1 MRPISAAFLVL
12 LASLLAFAPV
22 GAQPRSA
29 APPAR
34 AGQGPSASLEPKAI
48 SAPATGELEVRWTGP
63 AAKDDRIVFARVGG
77 NETRHYGYTRDGNP
91 LKIRV
96 PGEPGEYELRYVSDA
111 SGAVLARVRVTATPV
126 AATLEAPAK
135 GIAGSEIAVAFTG
148 PYANEDWVGLAKPG
162 SDPDSYEAGA
172 WVYANNGAPARLRL
186 PADPGPYE
194 VRYVSGLDPRIL
206 AARTID
212 VTPASAALSVPAS
225 GMAGT
230 TIRVGFTG
238 QGGGDTF
245 IGIVRPGAKADTWIA
260 GAYGRP
266 AGSAVSLRLPG
277 EPGSY
282 EVRFVL
288 EANGAYRVLAASAI
302 TVEPAVASV
311 SAPDRIARGADVA
324 IAFTGPAGEG
334 DFVAIAPVG
343 SAADAFTDYRTAA
356 PDRSSV
362 TLQAPEVAGA
372 YEVRYVLAAPGEA
385 GTVVAARRPLKVE

>member
-1 MRPISAAFLVL
+1 MRPIPAASLLLV
-12 LASLLAFAPV
+12 ASLLAVAPA
-22 GAQPRSA
+22 GAQPRGGT
-29 APPAR
+29 PPAR
-34 AGQGPSASLEPKAI
+34 AAPGPSASLEPKAT
-48 SAPATGELEVRWTGP
+48 SAPATGELELRWTGP
-63 AAKDDRIVFARVGG
+63 AAKDDRIVFARVSGS
-77 NETRHYGYTRDGNP
+77 ETRHYGYVRDGNP

-111 SGAVLARVRVTATPV
+111 SGAVLARVRVTVTPV
-126 AATLEAPAK
+126 AATLEVPGK
-135 GIAGSEIAVAFTG
+135 GVAGSEIAVAFTG
-148 PYANEDWVGLAKPG
+148 PNANEDWVGLAKPG

-186 PADPGPYE
+186 PVDPGTYE

-206 AARTID
+206 AART
-212 VTPASAALSVPAS
+212 VEVAPASAALTVPAS

-238 QGGGDTF
+238 RGGGDTF

-260 GAYGRP
+260 GAYERP
-266 AGSAVSLRLPG
+266 AGSAVPLRLPG
-277 EPGSY
+277 VPGSY

-288 EANGAYRVLAASAI
+288 EANGAYRVLAASPI

-311 SAPDRIARGADVA
+311 SAPDHIARGADVA
-324 IAFTGPAGEG
+324 IAFAGPAGEG

-343 SAADAFTDYRTAA
+343 SAAAAFTDYRTAA

-362 TLQAPEVAGA
+362 TLQAPEEAGA
-372 YEVRYVLAAPGEA
+372 YEVRYVMAAPGEA
-385 GTVVAARRPLKVE
+385 GTLVVARRPLTVE